1 MNSPARG
8 GVKTLAAGAICLLR
22 TSLSIVT
29 LHQLRK
35 NMKLLDYLQKTYDI
49 KNDRQ
54 LALKIGFST
63 PTLSK
68 IRTGKYKVSADMII
82 AIHETFKMSIK
93 DIKALL

>member
-1 MNSPARG
+1 MYSPARG
-8 GVKTLAAGAICLLR
+8 GVVTLAAGAIRLLQ
-22 TSLSIVT
+22 TSLSVVT
-29 LHQLRK
+29 LHQLRII
-35 NMKLLDYLQKTYDI
+35 MKLLDYLQKKYDI

-68 IRTGKYKVSADMII
+68 IRTGKYQVSADMII
-82 AIHETFKMSIK
+82 AIHETFNMSIK

>member
-1 MNSPARG
+1 VNSQADSG
-8 GVKTLAAGAICLLR
+8 FITSAAGAIVSFG
-22 TSLSIVT
+22 TLSVVT

-35 NMKLLDYLQKTYDI
+35 TMKLLDYLQKTYDV

-54 LALKIGFST
+54 LALKLGFST

-68 IRTGKYKVSADMII
+68 IRTGKYPVSADMII
-82 AIHETFKMSIK
+82 AIHETFNMSIK